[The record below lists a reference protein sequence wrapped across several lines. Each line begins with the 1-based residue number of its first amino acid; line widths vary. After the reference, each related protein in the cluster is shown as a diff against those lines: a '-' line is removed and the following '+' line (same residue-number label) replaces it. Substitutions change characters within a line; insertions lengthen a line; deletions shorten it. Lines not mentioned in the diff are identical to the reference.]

1 MDDSQ
6 KIDNL
11 IRVMETLQ
19 LMCQDLD
26 SRKMNHKIILYIM
39 MEIIMSTP
47 IPDVTILP
55 NNRELAFA

>member
-26 SRKMNHKIILYIM
+26 SRKMNHKLILYIM

-55 NNRELAFA
+55 NNRELALA

>member
-26 SRKMNHKIILYIM
+26 SRKMNHKLILYIM

>member
-26 SRKMNHKIILYIM
+26 KRKINHKLILYIM
-39 MEIIMSTP
+39 MEVIMSTP

>member
-19 LMCQDLD
+19 LMCQELD
-26 SRKMNHKIILYIM
+26 NRKINHKLTLYIM